1 MVFSPEGVWQIDGG
15 EENFSA
21 TNVQVT
27 KLSEIGTSFARSIV
41 STGQAIYYW
50 GQGGI
55 YRIVQND
62 VSLKGVANNISYSKV
77 NRLVEEVEFP
87 ERISGIFDVVSQECR
102 WVFCEKGKTTV
113 ARQCSSEL
121 VFDTVTEAFSIN
133 RFPTGS
139 QYPQMLG
146 YVPIERYRTTDS
158 DRGTSV
164 ALVGVAGD
172 GNRTGD
178 SGMQYEFYTYTNE
191 DYLDYDHIAG
201 GVDANA
207 YMLGGFI
214 TASDSQRKKQ
224 VGYVTCSFKRTE
236 DGFIGSEETG
246 WEASNP
252 SSCFMQSQWGWTS
265 SATTGK
271 WGRKQQV
278 YRMPRLYVPDDPA
291 TDDWSNFGYE
301 VINSRSK
308 VRGMGKALSILFES
322 EPGKNFRLYGWGSNA
337 SIADS
342 V

>member
-1 MVFSPEGVWQIDGG
+1 
-15 EENFSA
+15 
-21 TNVQVT
+21 
-27 KLSEIGTSFARSIV
+27 
-41 STGQAIYYW
+41 
-50 GQGGI
+50 
-55 YRIVQND
+55 
-62 VSLKGVANNISYSKV
+62 
-77 NRLVEEVEFP
+77 
-87 ERISGIFDVVSQECR
+87 
-102 WVFCEKGKTTV
+102 
-113 ARQCSSEL
+113 
-121 VFDTVTEAFSIN
+121 
-133 RFPTGS
+133 
-139 QYPQMLG
+139 
-146 YVPIERYRTTDS
+146 
-158 DRGTSV
+158 
-164 ALVGVAGD
+164 
-172 GNRTGD
+172 
-178 SGMQYEFYTYTNE
+178 MQYEFYTYTNE

-201 GVDANA
+201 GVDASA